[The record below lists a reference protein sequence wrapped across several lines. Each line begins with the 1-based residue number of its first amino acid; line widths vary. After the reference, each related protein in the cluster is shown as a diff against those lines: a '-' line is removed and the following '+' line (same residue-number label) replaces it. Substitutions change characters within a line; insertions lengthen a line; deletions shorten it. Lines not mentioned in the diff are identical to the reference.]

1 MMFYS
6 DSCAGRFFLQ
16 EKNEKR
22 TLRLITAVT
31 ILAVLLIWWGATE
44 WNLVNTRIVPRPVA
58 VWNAFLQIL
67 KNGYKN
73 HTLIAHLAASLSRLI
88 AAFAAAS
95 VVGVTTGLLCGFHP
109 KAGAVMEP
117 LVEFFRPLPPLA
129 YYVLLV
135 LWLGIGNESKIVLL
149 LFACLPPIF
158 VACAAAT
165 RRVPEDYM
173 NSALSLGASR
183 RQIFFHVVFFYC
195 LPETLTGMR
204 TAFGV
209 GYTTLI
215 SAEMVAAVSGLGWMV
230 LDAQRNM
237 RNDVIFVGIFIMGF
251 TGILMDRG
259 LRALEKKL
267 VPWAGRI

>member
-1 MMFYS
+1 MP
-6 DSCAGRFFLQ
+6 
-16 EKNEKR
+16 EKKERMIR
-22 TLRLITAVT
+22 TVITIAT
-31 ILAVLLIWWGATE
+31 ILVLFAVWVFVTE
-44 WNLVNTRIVPRPVA
+44 RSLVNTRIIPRPA
-58 VWNAFLQIL
+58 SVWKAFLDIL
-67 KNGYKN
+67 DRGYKN
-73 HTLIAHLAASLSRLI
+73 NTLASHLFASFGRLLAAFVLAFTFGVPLGLI
-88 AAFAAAS
+88 
-95 VVGVTTGLLCGFHP
+95 CGFHP
-109 KAGAVMEP
+109 RIGAVVEP

-135 LWLGIGNESKIVLL
+135 LWLGIGNESKVVLL

-165 RRVPEDYM
+165 RRVPKDTI
-173 NSALSLGASR
+173 NSALSLGASK
-183 RQIFFHVVFFYC
+183 RQVFWHVVFFYC

-237 RNDVIFVGIFIMGF
+237 RNDVIFVGIFIMGS
-251 TGILMDRG
+251 TGILMDRL
-259 LRALEKKL
+259 LRFTERKI
-267 VPWAGRI
+267 VPWAGKS